1 MTTAVT
7 AVICLCIGE
16 AVGYVTGAVLT
27 DNKNKETME
36 YLWERLRD
44 CTRRI
49 GELES
54 EKKRLEER
62 YGKDHM
68 R

>member
-1 MTTAVT
+1 MTTAV
-7 AVICLCIGE
+7 ASVFCLCLGA

-27 DNKNKETME
+27 DNKHRETIDN
-36 YLWERLRD
+36 LWERLRD

-54 EKKRLEER
+54 EKKRLEGR

-68 R
+68 

>member
-1 MTTAVT
+1 MTTAV
-7 AVICLCIGE
+7 ASVFCLFLGA

-27 DNKNKETME
+27 DNKHRETIDN
-36 YLWERLRD
+36 LWERLRD

-54 EKKRLEER
+54 EKKRLEGKH
-62 YGKDHM
+62 GKDHM
-68 R
+68 

>member
-1 MTTAVT
+1 MTIAV
-7 AVICLCIGE
+7 ASVVCLVLGA

-27 DNKNKETME
+27 DSKHRETME
-36 YLWERLRD
+36 NLWERLRE

>member
-7 AVICLCIGE
+7 AVICLCIGA

-27 DNKNKETME
+27 DSKHRETME
-36 YLWERLRD
+36 NLWDRLRE

-62 YGKDHM
+62 YGKGHL
-68 R
+68 